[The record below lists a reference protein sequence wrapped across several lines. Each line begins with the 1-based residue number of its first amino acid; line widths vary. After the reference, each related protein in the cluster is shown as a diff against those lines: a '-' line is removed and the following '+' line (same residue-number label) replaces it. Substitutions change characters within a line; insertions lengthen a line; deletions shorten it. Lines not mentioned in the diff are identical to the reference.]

1 MSRGRVVAM
10 GRDDVARVAA
20 IERLSFPVPWSEA
33 DFRSRLEEGSGT
45 IDHVLRLEGEVM
57 GYACAQVAVDELQI
71 QTFAID
77 PDRRGAGCGATLL
90 DALLDRA
97 RAAGA
102 SSAVLEVRPSN
113 EPARTLYASR
123 GFTPVGRRKAFYSD
137 DGEDALVM
145 RAVL

>member
-1 MSRGRVVAM
+1 MSRGRVAAM

-20 IERLSFPVPWSEA
+20 IERLSFPVPWSEV
-33 DFRSRLEEGSGT
+33 DFRRRVEEGSGT
-45 IDHVLRLEGEVM
+45 IDLVLRLEGEVA
-57 GYACAQVAVDELQI
+57 GYACAQIAIDELQI

-77 PDRRGAGCGATLL
+77 PNRRRAGCGATLL

-102 SSAVLEVRPSN
+102 SSAVLEVRPTN
-113 EPARTLYASR
+113 EAARTLYASR
-123 GFTPVGRRKAFYSD
+123 GFASVGRRKAFYSD